1 MLLLYNLTRKNLLT
15 KLLITKVKRSVRVVI
30 VIATPACFIT
40 FKNVSVESSLRS
52 HQPHPMVDRQVRL
65 LLRESLQSIDQCE
78 HVVDAQTFAQLF
90 DQNREQRVK
99 HKRWPTK
106 AEEECKHRGANLVN
120 VKLEP
125 KEEAECESSQESKSW
140 EKKIVVIFFFQAT
153 DQQWGILRGRLRS
166 GFWLCCTWRR
176 QGRWAPISERTREL
190 RRNQV
195 LMLS

>member
-90 DQNREQRVK
+90 DQNREQRVM
-99 HKRWPTK
+99 HKR
-106 AEEECKHRGANLVN
+106 
-120 VKLEP
+120 
-125 KEEAECESSQESKSW
+125 
-140 EKKIVVIFFFQAT
+140 
-153 DQQWGILRGRLRS
+153 
-166 GFWLCCTWRR
+166 
-176 QGRWAPISERTREL
+176 
-190 RRNQV
+190 
-195 LMLS
+195 

>member
-90 DQNREQRVK
+90 DQNRERSIRGDQPRQRK
-99 HKRWPTK
+99 SASIGEPIWSMSNLSPKRKQSVNPARSPRAEKRQLWWFFSSKQPTNS
-106 AEEECKHRGANLVN
+106 EESC
-120 VKLEP
+120 
-125 KEEAECESSQESKSW
+125 EA
-140 EKKIVVIFFFQAT
+140 
-153 DQQWGILRGRLRS
+153 D
-166 GFWLCCTWRR
+166 
-176 QGRWAPISERTREL
+176 
-190 RRNQV
+190 
-195 LMLS
+195 